1 MTTEQD
7 RYIELDGLREY
18 ISDAR
23 DVMLDNLDND
33 CLLES
38 DIALLETLGRD
49 LEVALARF
57 DSIFNKDM
65 MECQCGHAP
74 KLNPYAMKVEC
85 SVCFMSGPKKASRAE
100 AVEAWN
106 RIVKGLVD
114 GEE

>member
-1 MTTEQD
+1 MIEERD
-7 RYIELDGLREY
+7 RYMELDGLREY

-23 DVMLDNLDND
+23 DVILNNLDND
-33 CLLES
+33 YLLES
-38 DIALLETLGRD
+38 DIAILKTLGCD

-65 MECQCGHAP
+65 MKCQCGHAP
-74 KLNPYAMKVEC
+74 KLNPCAMKVEC
-85 SVCFMSGPKKASRAE
+85 SVCYMSGPQKASRAE

-106 RIVKGLVD
+106 RIVKGLED